1 MELKKINEI
10 AKKLN
15 IDESFVEPYGFYKA
29 KIDYSKAK
37 GDKKGHLILV
47 TAITP
52 TKAGEG
58 KTTTAI
64 ALGDGL
70 NKLGKSVCLALRE
83 PSLGPVFGMKG
94 GATGGGKVTV
104 EPQEEIN
111 LHFTGDMHALT
122 SANNLISAVIDNHIF
137 QGNELNIDPKNIV
150 FKRAMDMNDRALRQ
164 ITVAQGK
171 KNGIER
177 EDGFVIT
184 VASELMAI
192 MCISKGEND
201 FKQRVGDIIVAY
213 TYDNK
218 PITVRDLKIVN
229 AVMKLMREALKPNLV
244 QTSYGTPALIHG
256 GPFANIAHGCNS
268 IIATKLALSL
278 SDYVVTEAG
287 FGSDLGAEKFLDI
300 KCQEANLKPELCVVV
315 ATIRALKLH
324 GGADENNLECEDLES
339 LKKGLPN
346 LERHLNN
353 MKKFGLPTICNI
365 NIFSSD
371 TKNEL
376 ELLENWL
383 NEKGFKFALN
393 DAYSKGAEGAIDI
406 AKLAVE
412 TIDENNSSFHPL
424 YTKDMKLADKINLI
438 CKEIYGAKN
447 VIYSEKA
454 LAQLS
459 EYEKKYSDF
468 YVCMA
473 KTPLSFSDDSK
484 LKGAPDN
491 FDIHIKRINLSHG
504 AKFIVPLTGAIMT
517 MPGLPKIPA
526 AVKMEEE

>member
-192 MCISKGEND
+192 MCISKDEND

-315 ATIRALKLH
+315 ATIRA
-324 GGADENNLECEDLES
+324 
-339 LKKGLPN
+339 
-346 LERHLNN
+346 
-353 MKKFGLPTICNI
+353 
-365 NIFSSD
+365 
-371 TKNEL
+371 
-376 ELLENWL
+376 
-383 NEKGFKFALN
+383 
-393 DAYSKGAEGAIDI
+393 
-406 AKLAVE
+406 
-412 TIDENNSSFHPL
+412 
-424 YTKDMKLADKINLI
+424 
-438 CKEIYGAKN
+438 
-447 VIYSEKA
+447 
-454 LAQLS
+454 
-459 EYEKKYSDF
+459 
-468 YVCMA
+468 
-473 KTPLSFSDDSK
+473 
-484 LKGAPDN
+484 
-491 FDIHIKRINLSHG
+491 
-504 AKFIVPLTGAIMT
+504 
-517 MPGLPKIPA
+517 
-526 AVKMEEE
+526 